1 MPHPGLRLIFLLILL
16 LSPLFFNTFSLNC
29 YSFID
34 SPTIPCYTAPSA
46 INILT
51 KYVYCICFFSCIVT
65 YRNCFIVFLNIL

>member
-46 INILT
+46 LNILT
-51 KYVYCICFFSCIVT
+51 KYVYCI
-65 YRNCFIVFLNIL
+65 RFLLQCHI

>member
-51 KYVYCICFFSCIVT
+51 KYVYCIH
-65 YRNCFIVFLNIL
+65 FLLQCHI